1 MNKIGINNIYEKERI
16 FTVCIFCN
24 SLVAD
29 FACRCSK
36 WKIPAIAGTLESSDV
51 QIAIA
56 PNPGMGIEIALESDV
71 KAQFGDSIRA
81 TVRDVL
87 AEFDISEASVQLLDK
102 GALDCVI
109 RARLRCAICRSAEI
123 PYDWTK
129 EDAK

>member
-1 MNKIGINNIYEKERI
+1 MI
-16 FTVCIFCN
+16 
-24 SLVAD
+24 L
-29 FACRCSK
+29 
-36 WKIPAIAGTLESSDV
+36 KIPAIAGTLESSDV

-56 PNPGMGIEIALESDV
+56 PNPGMGIEIALESNV

-109 RARLRCAICRSAEI
+109 RARLRCAICRSAET